1 MQDFYHNSKFKD
13 AEEERL
19 SILTT
24 AAKHLKSEI
33 RSINVSKDVYP
44 SASLISSL
52 SENLNYIPKGLR
64 TFLQGLLAE
73 KENHIKVS
81 SIGQALMQATRPR
94 CLLSHLQI
102 GLAIQMHHTFG
113 SRSLIDTL
121 YNMGFCSSYSEVQR
135 FEKCAAF
142 AQGIS
147 LPGCQEESF
156 VQCIAD
162 NVDHNICTLDG
173 NETFHRMGIVA
184 GITPGGFADNAVIK
198 RYHVTIDDL
207 KSVGKIGLTYYKA
220 PIIHVSTSELK
231 FIRLEDF
238 SVNDHTYI
246 LDIFLQIAWPLKTPT
261 PGWSGV

>member
-94 CLLSHLQI
+94 CLLSYLQI
-102 GLAIQMHHTFG
+102 GLAIQMHHNFG

-142 AQGIS
+142 AQG
-147 LPGCQEESF
+147 CQ
-156 VQCIAD
+156 
-162 NVDHNICTLDG
+162 
-173 NETFHRMGIVA
+173 VA
-184 GITPGGFADNAVIK
+184 RK
-198 RYHVTIDDL
+198 RVSC
-207 KSVGKIGLTYYKA
+207 SV
-220 PIIHVSTSELK
+220 
-231 FIRLEDF
+231 
-238 SVNDHTYI
+238 
-246 LDIFLQIAWPLKTPT
+246 LQIMSTIIFVLLMGMKHSI
-261 PGWSGV
+261 GWAL